1 MGMLYCVVCC
11 GVLWC
16 ALLRCI
22 VLGCTVTMGVGRRR
36 LQPWSLS
43 RWWCG
48 LSLVLQVQRH
58 VVLCPATGWEG
69 THTRGCAVLLYAPPA
84 RTNRVEPGWRRSES
98 DRSRSLGVCPWRD
111 CVVTDVLAVCEYYVG
126 ITNAAKVC
134 MCLDGWGGRSTI
146 F

>member
-1 MGMLYCVVCC
+1 MVSLSCCKCKGMLYC
-11 GVLWC
+11 
-16 ALLRCI
+16 ALP
-22 VLGCTVTMGVGRRR
+22 LGGR
-36 LQPWSLS
+36 
-43 RWWCG
+43 
-48 LSLVLQVQRH
+48 
-58 VVLCPATGWEG
+58 A
-69 THTRGCAVLLYAPPA
+69 HTRGCAVLLYAPPA